1 MKELHTSLLGFHS
14 TIGNHHLE
22 SKLKAGS
29 YAEDNEVNSYGLTK
43 RSNDQEVVLYR
54 TDKGI
59 AIDLKQY
66 NQHIIL
72 STINN
77 GDILSPEVWGFIQ
90 DTVLQELEVSS
101 AEVHQHDERV
111 MIQGKPYAEKF
122 VSHLHKLETE
132 FDSDYIPE
140 FGSAQTH

>member
-14 TIGNHHLE
+14 IIGTHHLE

-29 YAEDNEVNSYGLTK
+29 YAEDNEANAYGLVE
-43 RSNDQEVVLYR
+43 RSDGQEVVLYR

-59 AIDLKQY
+59 AIDLKAY

-77 GDILSPEVWGFIQ
+77 GDILSPEVWSFIQ
-90 DTVLQELEVSS
+90 DTVLEELEVSNS
-101 AEVHQHDERV
+101 KARMHDDQV
-111 MIQGKPYAEKF
+111 MAQSKPYAEKF

-132 FDSDYIPE
+132 FDSDYTPE
-140 FGSAQTH
+140 FGSSQTH